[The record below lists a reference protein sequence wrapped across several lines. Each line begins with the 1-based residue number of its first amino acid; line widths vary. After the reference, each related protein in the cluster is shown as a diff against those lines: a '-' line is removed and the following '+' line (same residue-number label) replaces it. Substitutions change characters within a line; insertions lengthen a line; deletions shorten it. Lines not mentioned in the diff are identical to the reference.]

1 MSEIIY
7 KDDYKESQK
16 KLLRGYAQKPN
27 WEEILDILNEFTQE
41 LEDVFKDLRDKFNL
55 NDAVG
60 DQLDI
65 LGLIVGLRR
74 FTTNDDLFRAEIKF
88 KALENRSAGEL
99 EFLQDALAHL
109 TNGTDVW
116 ILENYPAAMS
126 GFVQCDFND
135 FPLDITAKMDNL
147 SLGGV
152 HYMYTNS
159 TFRAVPLT
167 YAHPEVPVGGTYA
180 WRIDSST
187 LITDGAG
194 KYSWAY

>member
-1 MSEIIY
+1 MTEIVY
-7 KDDYKESQK
+7 KDNYKESQK
-16 KLLRGYAQKPN
+16 NLLREYARKPN
-27 WEEILDILNEFTQE
+27 WETILDILNEFTQE
-41 LEDVFKDLRDKFNL
+41 LEGVFKDLRDKFKL
-55 NDAVG
+55 NVAIG

-74 FTTNDDLFRAEIKF
+74 FTIDDDLFRAEIKF

-126 GFVQCDFND
+126 GFVQCDFD
-135 FPLDITAKMDNL
+135 DLPLNITAKMDRL

-159 TFRAVPLT
+159 AFRATPLT

-180 WRIDSST
+180 WIDGSST

-194 KYSWAY
+194 EYSWAY